1 MASLHQAVLP
11 DILQQTKRV
20 FDFPADGPSISD
32 YFLHPSLSFAIPGHL
47 AIEKM
52 KRASVTPSSVLFFIG
67 LLCALATC
75 GQAPREEVVAVV
87 GERQI
92 TAEDLRKFVLN
103 LLPGLRSNEEGQ
115 KAREDYLQTLID
127 RQVLLLEAYGQGLD
141 QDPELLKAHR
151 AKEQEHIVA
160 IFFKREIR
168 PQIAVSE
175 EEIHRFFAERAMA
188 QERFL
193 AAIVVETEDEGQWIR
208 QEIHKGG
215 SFAVL
220 AQTHSLD
227 TGSAERGG
235 EMGFV
240 NRSRAERMGIP
251 AAIFDSLQTGTV
263 SPLLPIGENYQLV
276 RFLADRRAALEVY
289 RARIARQ
296 LMAEKAQDIEAQK
309 VELLAHELGWRM
321 APEGLAVLRQ
331 SAKSARGG
339 ERVSF
344 TAEQNEV
351 PLFRYEG
358 SEIALGEYL
367 EVLHAHRIDNPQ
379 AFQDSAFIASVAR
392 RFLLTPA
399 MFGVAAAQL
408 GIPEEPEVLQWIEI
422 SKEELMLLQLRQRE
436 VSASISPSAEEV
448 RQFYE
453 EHREKFYLPEL
464 ICFDELLTPTLAE
477 GQNLRTEIDKDTD
490 LLELAR
496 AKNLPTRRR
505 GTDGLVCMNKYYETA
520 YPQLW
525 EALKAAPVGELRG
538 PVLAGEGYVI
548 FKVLRREEGRQQPFE
563 QARKRARASLVQRLE
578 RQRFDELLN
587 ELRQK
592 YQDQIEVYANRLEE
606 ALPEALLASATEEL

>member
-1 MASLHQAVLP
+1 
-11 DILQQTKRV
+11 
-20 FDFPADGPSISD
+20 
-32 YFLHPSLSFAIPGHL
+32 
-47 AIEKM
+47 M
-52 KRASVTPSSVLFFIG
+52 KRAVTGVTPSSVLFFIG
-67 LLCALATC
+67 LLCVLATC
-75 GQAPREEVVAVV
+75 GREPREDVVAVV

-92 TAEDLRKFVLN
+92 TAGDLRKFVLN

-127 RQVLLLEAYGQGLD
+127 RQVLLLEAYDQGLD
-141 QDPELLKAHR
+141 KAPKLLKAHR
-151 AKEQEHIVA
+151 AKKQEHIVA
-160 IFFKREIR
+160 IFFKRELR

-193 AAIVVETEDEGQWIR
+193 AIIVVETEDEGQRIR

-227 TGSAERGG
+227 AGSAERGG
-235 EMGFV
+235 EVGFV

-263 SPLLPIGENYQLV
+263 SPLLPIDENYQLV
-276 RFLADRRAALEVY
+276 RFLADRRADLEVY

-321 APEGLAVLRQ
+321 APEGLALLRQ
-331 SAKSARGG
+331 GAKSAKGR

-351 PLFRYEG
+351 PLFRYEE

-367 EVLHAHRIDNPQ
+367 KVLHAHRIDNPQ
-379 AFQDSAFIASVAR
+379 AFRDSAFIASVAR

-399 MFGVAAAQL
+399 MFGAAAARL
-408 GIPEEPEVLQWIEI
+408 GIPEEPEVLQWLETA
-422 SKEELMLLQLRQRE
+422 KEELMLLQLRQRE
-436 VSASISPSAEEV
+436 VSASISPSEEEV

-477 GQNLRTEIDKDTD
+477 GQNLRTEIDKDTH

-505 GTDGLVCMNKYYETA
+505 GTDGLVCMNKYYKTA

-587 ELRQK
+587 ELHHK
-592 YQDQIEVYANRLEE
+592 YQDQIEVYADRLEE

>member
-1 MASLHQAVLP
+1 
-11 DILQQTKRV
+11 
-20 FDFPADGPSISD
+20 
-32 YFLHPSLSFAIPGHL
+32 
-47 AIEKM
+47 M
-52 KRASVTPSSVLFFIG
+52 KRASVTPSFVLFFIG
-67 LLCALATC
+67 LLCALVTC
-75 GQAPREEVVAVV
+75 GRTPREDIVAVV

-92 TAEDLRKFVLN
+92 TAEDLRKFALN

-127 RQVLLLEAYGQGLD
+127 RQVLLLEAYDQGLD
-141 QDPELLKAHR
+141 KAPELLKAHR
-151 AKEQEHIVA
+151 AKEQEHIAA

-168 PQIAVSE
+168 PQIVVSE

-193 AAIVVETEDEGQWIR
+193 ATIVVETEDEGQWIR

-235 EMGFV
+235 EVGFV
-240 NRSRAERMGIP
+240 NRPRAERMGIP

-263 SPLLPIGENYQLV
+263 SPLLPIGEHYQLI
-276 RFLADRRAALEVY
+276 RFLADRRADLAAY
-289 RARIARQ
+289 RVRIARQ

-309 VELLAHELGWRM
+309 VELLAHELGWHM
-321 APEGLAVLRQ
+321 APEGLALLRQ
-331 SAKSARGG
+331 GAKSAKGR
-339 ERVSF
+339 SF

-358 SEIALGEYL
+358 SEIALGKYL
-367 EVLHAHRIDNPQ
+367 EVLRAHRIDNPQ
-379 AFQDSAFIASVAR
+379 AFRDSAFIASVAR

-399 MFGVAAAQL
+399 MFGVAAARL
-408 GIPEEPEVLQWIEI
+408 GIPEEPEVLQWLEI
-422 SKEELMLLQLRQRE
+422 AKEELMLLQLRQRE
-436 VSASISPSAEEV
+436 VSANISPSAEEV

-477 GQNLRTEIDKDTD
+477 GQNLRTEIDKDTN

-505 GTDGLVCMNKYYETA
+505 GTDGLVCMNKYYKTA

-525 EALKAAPVGELRG
+525 EVLKAAPVGELRG

-548 FKVLRREEGRQQPFE
+548 FKVLRREEGRQQSFE

-578 RQRFDELLN
+578 RQRFDELLD

-592 YQDQIEVYANRLEE
+592 YQNQIEVYADRLEE

>member
-1 MASLHQAVLP
+1 
-11 DILQQTKRV
+11 
-20 FDFPADGPSISD
+20 
-32 YFLHPSLSFAIPGHL
+32 
-47 AIEKM
+47 M
-52 KRASVTPSSVLFFIG
+52 KRASTTPSSVLFFIG

-75 GQAPREEVVAVV
+75 GRAPREDIVAVV

-92 TAEDLRKFVLN
+92 TAEDLRKFALK

-127 RQVLLLEAYGQGLD
+127 RQVLLLEAYDQGLD
-141 QDPELLKAHR
+141 KDPELLKAHR
-151 AKEQEHIVA
+151 AKEQEHIAA

-168 PQIAVSE
+168 PQIAASE

-193 AAIVVETEDEGQWIR
+193 ATIVVETEDEGQWIR

-235 EMGFV
+235 EVGFV
-240 NRSRAERMGIP
+240 NRPRAERMGIP

-263 SPLLPIGENYQLV
+263 SPLLPIGEHYQLI
-276 RFLADRRAALEVY
+276 RFLADRRADLEAY
-289 RARIARQ
+289 RVRIARQ

-309 VELLAHELGWRM
+309 VELLAHELGWHM
-321 APEGLAVLRQ
+321 APEGLALLRQ
-331 SAKSARGG
+331 GAKSAKGR
-339 ERVSF
+339 SF

-367 EVLHAHRIDNPQ
+367 EVLRAHRIDNPQ
-379 AFQDSAFIASVAR
+379 AFRDSTFIASVAR

-399 MFGVAAAQL
+399 MFGVAAARL
-408 GIPEEPEVLQWIEI
+408 GIPEEPDVLQWRETA
-422 SKEELMLLQLRQRE
+422 KEELMLLQLRQRE
-436 VSASISPSAEEV
+436 VSASISPSEGEV

-464 ICFDELLTPTLAE
+464 ICFDELLAPTLAE
-477 GQNLRTEIDKDTD
+477 GQKLRTEIAKDTN

-505 GTDGLVCMNKYYETA
+505 GTDGLVCMNKYYKTA

-538 PVLAGEGYVI
+538 PVLAGDGYVI

-578 RQRFDELLN
+578 RQRFDELLD

-592 YQDQIEVYANRLEE
+592 YQNQIEVYADRLEE

>member
-1 MASLHQAVLP
+1 
-11 DILQQTKRV
+11 
-20 FDFPADGPSISD
+20 
-32 YFLHPSLSFAIPGHL
+32 
-47 AIEKM
+47 M
-52 KRASVTPSSVLFFIG
+52 KRASVTPSSALFFIG

-75 GQAPREEVVAVV
+75 GRAPREDIVAVV

-92 TAEDLRKFVLN
+92 TAEDLRKFALK

-127 RQVLLLEAYGQGLD
+127 RQVLLLEAYDQGLD
-141 QDPELLKAHR
+141 KDPELLKAHR

-193 AAIVVETEDEGQWIR
+193 ATIVVETEDEGQWIR
-208 QEIHKGG
+208 QELHKGG

-235 EMGFV
+235 EVGFV
-240 NRSRAERMGIP
+240 NRPRAERLGIP

-263 SPLLPIGENYQLV
+263 SPLLPIGEHYQLI
-276 RFLADRRAALEVY
+276 RFLADRRADLAAY

-309 VELLAHELGWRM
+309 VELLAHELGWHM
-321 APEGLAVLRQ
+321 APEGLALLRQ
-331 SAKSARGG
+331 GAKSAKGR
-339 ERVSF
+339 SF

-358 SEIALGEYL
+358 SEIALGKYL

-379 AFQDSAFIASVAR
+379 AFRDSAFIASVAR

-399 MFGVAAAQL
+399 MFGVAAARL
-408 GIPEEPEVLQWIEI
+408 GIPEEPDVLQWRETA
-422 SKEELMLLQLRQRE
+422 KEELMLLQLRQRE

-477 GQNLRTEIDKDTD
+477 GQKLRTEIAKDTN

-505 GTDGLVCMNKYYETA
+505 GTDGLVCMNKYYKTA

-538 PVLAGEGYVI
+538 PVLAGDGYVI

-578 RQRFDELLN
+578 RQRFDELLD

-592 YQDQIEVYANRLEE
+592 YQDQIEVYADRLEE

>member
-1 MASLHQAVLP
+1 
-11 DILQQTKRV
+11 
-20 FDFPADGPSISD
+20 
-32 YFLHPSLSFAIPGHL
+32 
-47 AIEKM
+47 M
-52 KRASVTPSSVLFFIG
+52 KRASVTPSSALFFIG

-75 GQAPREEVVAVV
+75 GRAPREDIVAVV

-92 TAEDLRKFVLN
+92 TAGELRKFALN

-127 RQVLLLEAYGQGLD
+127 RQVLLLEAYDQGLD
-141 QDPELLKAHR
+141 KDPELLKAHR
-151 AKEQEHIVA
+151 AKEQEHIAA

-175 EEIHRFFAERAMA
+175 EELYRFFAERAMA

-193 AAIVVETEDEGQWIR
+193 ATIVVETEDEGQWIR
-208 QEIHKGG
+208 QEIRKGG

-235 EMGFV
+235 EVGFV
-240 NRSRAERMGIP
+240 NRPRAERMGIP
-251 AAIFDSLQTGTV
+251 TAIFDSLQTGTV
-263 SPLLPIGENYQLV
+263 SPLLPIGEHYQLI
-276 RFLADRRAALEVY
+276 RFLADRRADLAAY

-309 VELLAHELGWRM
+309 VELLAHELGWHM
-321 APEGLAVLRQ
+321 APEGLALLRQ
-331 SAKSARGG
+331 GAKSAKGR
-339 ERVSF
+339 SF

-367 EVLHAHRIDNPQ
+367 EVLRAHRIDNPQ
-379 AFQDSAFIASVAR
+379 AFRDSAFIASVAR

-399 MFGVAAAQL
+399 MFGVAAARL
-408 GIPEEPEVLQWIEI
+408 GIPEEPDVLQWRETA
-422 SKEELMLLQLRQRE
+422 KEELMLLQLRQRE
-436 VSASISPSAEEV
+436 VSASISPSEGEV

-464 ICFDELLTPTLAE
+464 ICFDELLAPTLAE
-477 GQNLRTEIDKDTD
+477 GQNLRTEIAKDTN

-505 GTDGLVCMNKYYETA
+505 GADGLVCMNKYYKTA

-538 PVLAGEGYVI
+538 PVLAGDGYVI

-578 RQRFDELLN
+578 RQHFDELLD

-592 YQDQIEVYANRLEE
+592 YQDQIEVYADRLEE

>member
-1 MASLHQAVLP
+1 
-11 DILQQTKRV
+11 
-20 FDFPADGPSISD
+20 
-32 YFLHPSLSFAIPGHL
+32 
-47 AIEKM
+47 M
-52 KRASVTPSSVLFFIG
+52 KRASTTPSSVLFFIG

-75 GQAPREEVVAVV
+75 GRDPREDVVAVV

-92 TAEDLRKFVLN
+92 TAGDLRKFALN

-127 RQVLLLEAYGQGLD
+127 RQVLLLEAYDQGLD
-141 QDPELLKAHR
+141 KDLELLKAHR
-151 AKEQEHIVA
+151 AKEQEHIAA

-193 AAIVVETEDEGQWIR
+193 ATIVVETEDEGQWIR
-208 QEIHKGG
+208 QEVHKGG

-235 EMGFV
+235 EVGFV

-251 AAIFDSLQTGTV
+251 AAIFDSLQTGTI
-263 SPLLPIGENYQLV
+263 SPLLPIGEHYQLV
-276 RFLADRRAALEVY
+276 RFLADRRADLEAY

-321 APEGLAVLRQ
+321 APEGLALLRQ
-331 SAKSARGG
+331 GAKSARGR

-358 SEIALGEYL
+358 SEIALGKYL
-367 EVLHAHRIDNPQ
+367 EVLRAHRIDNPQ
-379 AFQDSAFIASVAR
+379 AFRDSAFITSVAR

-399 MFGVAAAQL
+399 MFRVAAARL
-408 GIPEEPEVLQWIEI
+408 GIPEEPEVLQWLEI
-422 SKEELMLLQLRQRE
+422 AKEELMLLQLRQRE

-477 GQNLRTEIDKDTD
+477 GQNLRTEIAKDTN

-505 GTDGLVCMNKYYETA
+505 GADGLVCMNKYYKTA

-538 PVLAGEGYVI
+538 PVLAGEGYAI

-592 YQDQIEVYANRLEE
+592 YQDQIEVYADRLEE

>member
-1 MASLHQAVLP
+1 
-11 DILQQTKRV
+11 
-20 FDFPADGPSISD
+20 
-32 YFLHPSLSFAIPGHL
+32 
-47 AIEKM
+47 M
-52 KRASVTPSSVLFFIG
+52 KRASVTPSFALFFIG

-75 GQAPREEVVAVV
+75 GRAPREDIVAVV
-87 GERQI
+87 GQRPI
-92 TAEDLRKFVLN
+92 TAGELRKFALN

-127 RQVLLLEAYGQGLD
+127 RQVLLLEAYDQGLD
-141 QDPELLKAHR
+141 KDPELLKAHR
-151 AKEQEHIVA
+151 AKGQEHIAA

-175 EEIHRFFAERAMA
+175 EEIHRF
-188 QERFL
+188 
-193 AAIVVETEDEGQWIR
+193 
-208 QEIHKGG
+208 
-215 SFAVL
+215 
-220 AQTHSLD
+220 
-227 TGSAERGG
+227 
-235 EMGFV
+235 
-240 NRSRAERMGIP
+240 
-251 AAIFDSLQTGTV
+251 
-263 SPLLPIGENYQLV
+263 
-276 RFLADRRAALEVY
+276 LADRRADLKVY
-289 RARIARQ
+289 RTRIARQ
-296 LMAEKAQDIEAQK
+296 LMAEKARDVEAQK
-309 VELLAHELGWRM
+309 VELLAHELGWHM
-321 APEGLAVLRQ
+321 APEGLALLRQ
-331 SAKSARGG
+331 GAKSARGR

-358 SEIALGEYL
+358 SEIALGKYL
-367 EVLHAHRIDNPQ
+367 EVLRAHRIDNPQ
-379 AFQDSAFIASVAR
+379 AFRDSAFIASVAR

-399 MFGVAAAQL
+399 MFGVAAARL
-408 GIPEEPEVLQWIEI
+408 GIPEEPEVLQWLETA
-422 SKEELMLLQLRQRE
+422 KEELMLLQLRQRE

-477 GQNLRTEIDKDTD
+477 GQNLRTEIAKDTN

-505 GTDGLVCMNKYYETA
+505 GTDGLVCMNKYYKTA

-525 EALKAAPVGELRG
+525 EALKAAPVGALRG
-538 PVLAGEGYVI
+538 PVLAGEGYAI

-592 YQDQIEVYANRLEE
+592 YQDQIEVYADRLEE